1 MSHYEDLNT
10 TKIALI
16 GFISTVVVFAVILL
30 MIVLFHREMSELQ
43 QTKVIDQPAV
53 EFATL
58 TASQQGELATYR
70 WIDREKKIVQ
80 IPIKQAMGIVVAEL
94 NEKSAPSEKSADRS
108 RIQSAREKQ
117 APEKATPDPPPQ
129 SDSPTNEGKNG
140 DS

>member
-16 GFISTVVVFAVILL
+16 GFIATVLVFAVILL

-43 QTKVIDQPAV
+43 QTKVIDRPAV

-58 TASQQGELATYR
+58 TSSQQGELTTYR

-80 IPIKQAMGIVVAEL
+80 IPIKQAMEIVAKEIEKEGI
-94 NEKSAPSEKSADRS
+94 NEH
-108 RIQSAREKQ
+108 
-117 APEKATPDPPPQ
+117 
-129 SDSPTNEGKNG
+129 
-140 DS
+140 